1 MYPTVH
7 SRMFGVWWLSPS
19 VRCSSPLKKGN
30 SPVKSWIIGCHL
42 ADIQGKEAGTH
53 KCDNLRALIAQ
64 YEATHGRRPVLWF
77 VEDRLETLQHVTTH
91 TDCDDVGLFSG
102 DLGL

>member
-1 MYPTVH
+1 V
-7 SRMFGVWWLSPS
+7 
-19 VRCSSPLKKGN
+19 
-30 SPVKSWIIGCHL
+30 HL

-64 YEATHGRRPVLWF
+64 YTATHGRRPVLWF

-91 TDCDDVGLFSG
+91 ADLDDIGLFLATWGYNTPTVRASVQDHG
-102 DLGL
+102 RIRLLGLEQFRGGLATWVVISK